1 MATGGTGLGVV
12 DMLYESSLP
21 ALFSVHD
28 SLHRTDAG
36 VHALRNALIFQAPN
50 EIGSLDSPTDSKA
63 AMHLRQ
69 WNEAIREFSPGAM
82 KVLDMHGVSPGFCI
96 RRHVAYRRYTY
107 RLAVCRDWD
116 LWESIRETPSRVCF
130 SERNYAWRIPP
141 GFSPEKASDACA
153 TFRGEAYSIPND
165 IYDYYNVT
173 IVARSFVREQ
183 IRRMMSCVVL
193 HGYDRL
199 SLERILWLLRN
210 PISSNFYDMRIPV
223 APPWGLFLTDVV
235 FPPEQFTNP
244 IPYYRHAW
252 DPRET
257 DVEADEQ
264 MDDEEEAAEV
274 VVAGSV

>member
-1 MATGGTGLGVV
+1 MADT
-12 DMLYESSLP
+12 
-21 ALFSVHD
+21 
-28 SLHRTDAG
+28 AG
-36 VHALRNALIFQAPN
+36 FL
-50 EIGSLDSPTDSKA
+50 
-63 AMHLRQ
+63 
-69 WNEAIREFSPGAM
+69 
-82 KVLDMHGVSPGFCI
+82 
-96 RRHVAYRRYTY
+96 
-107 RLAVCRDWD
+107 
-116 LWESIRETPSRVCF
+116 
-130 SERNYAWRIPP
+130 
-141 GFSPEKASDACA
+141 PEKASDACA
-153 TFRGEAYSIPND
+153 TFRGEHVMGSFFKHTNRDKRNEPYSRSALRNILLCQISKGEAYSIPND